1 MKRVLVTGNAG
12 SGKSKLSRELS
23 ELLNIHVY
31 NLDKIIW
38 RSRWQ
43 HTALSQCRP
52 KLMRIIEREQ
62 WIIDGI
68 CLSAI
73 KAADVIIF
81 LDLPRSFCYWQAFKP
96 KFHHFSKL
104 PSGLLPKFP
113 QILII
118 GYLIKLIWKFPS
130 LVRPALLRALKQV
143 GTEKT
148 VIHIQ
153 SYDQLRKL
161 LQTIMQQH
169 QIETSYRYKFL

>member
-12 SGKSKLSRELS
+12 SGKSNLSRELS

-31 NLDKIIW
+31 NLDKIVW

-62 WIIDGI
+62 WIIEGI

-96 KFHHFSKL
+96 KLRYLFKSRAV
-104 PSGLLPKFP
+104 LLPKFP
-113 QILII
+113 EILII
-118 GYLIKLIWKFPS
+118 GYLIKLIWSFPR
-130 LVRPALLRALKQV
+130 LVRPALLRTLKQV

-148 VIHIQ
+148 VIHIR
-153 SYDQLRKL
+153 SYNQLRKL
-161 LQTIMQQH
+161 LQMVMQQH
-169 QIETSYRYKFL
+169 QTETSYQYKFF